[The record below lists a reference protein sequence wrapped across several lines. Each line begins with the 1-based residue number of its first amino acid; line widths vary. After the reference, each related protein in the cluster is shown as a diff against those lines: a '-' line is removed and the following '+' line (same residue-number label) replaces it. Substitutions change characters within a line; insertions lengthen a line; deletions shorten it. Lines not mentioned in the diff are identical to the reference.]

1 MKAESGFTLLEV
13 MIALAIFAL
22 LAASVLSASQF
33 VLQQSGTLQ
42 ERLFA
47 TWLADNQLHELRLKA
62 SPSQGRQAFRQR
74 FDQREWRLEQ
84 VVMPTADPRLL
95 KVEIA
100 VRLDNGGP
108 VLHHTSAWVQAR
120 DE

>member
-13 MIALAIFAL
+13 MIALAIFAV
-22 LAASVLSASQF
+22 LASSVLSASQF
-33 VLQQSGTLQ
+33 VVRQSGTLQ

-47 TWLADNQLHELRLKA
+47 TWLADNQLSELRLKA
-62 SPSQGRQAFRQR
+62 PPAQGRQVLRQR

-84 VVMPTADPRLL
+84 VVTPASAPRLL

-100 VRLDNGGP
+100 VRLVDGGP
-108 VLHHTSAWVQAR
+108 VLHHASTWVRAR

>member
-13 MIALAIFAL
+13 MIALAVFAM

-33 VLQQSGTLQ
+33 VVQQSGTLQ

-47 TWLADNQLHELRLKA
+47 AWLADNQLNELRLHA
-62 SPSQGRQAFRQR
+62 PLSQGRQQQRLR
-74 FDQREWRLEQ
+74 FDQREWCLEQ
-84 VVMPTADPRLL
+84 VVTQASAPRLL
-95 KVEIA
+95 KVEIE
-100 VRLDNGGP
+100 VRRADGGP
-108 VLHHTSAWVQAR
+108 LLHHASAWIPAR

>member
-22 LAASVLSASQF
+22 LAATVLSASQF
-33 VLQQSGTLQ
+33 VVRQGGTLQ

-47 TWLADNQLHELRLKA
+47 TWLADNQLNELRLQA
-62 SPSQGRQAFRQR
+62 PPAQGRQTLRQR
-74 FDQREWRLEQ
+74 FDRREWRLEQ
-84 VVMPTADPRLL
+84 VVTQASDPRLL
-95 KVEIA
+95 NVEIE
-100 VRLDNGGP
+100 VRLADDGP
-108 VLHHTSAWVQAR
+108 LLHHASTWLRAR

>member
-13 MIALAIFAL
+13 MIALAIFAV
-22 LAASVLSASQF
+22 LAATVLSASQF
-33 VLQQSGTLQ
+33 VVRQSGTLQ

-47 TWLADNQLHELRLKA
+47 TWLADNQLNELRLQVPPA
-62 SPSQGRQAFRQR
+62 QGRQTQRRR

-84 VVMPTADPRLL
+84 VVTQAADSRLL
-95 KVEIA
+95 KVEIE
-100 VRLDNGGP
+100 VRLADGGP
-108 VLHHTSAWVQAR
+108 LLHHASAWLRAR

>member
-22 LAASVLSASQF
+22 LSATVLSASQF
-33 VLQQSGTLQ
+33 VVQQSGTLQ

-47 TWLADNQLHELRLKA
+47 TWLADNQLNELRLKA
-62 SPSQGRQAFRQR
+62 PPAKGRQQQR
-74 FDQREWRLEQ
+74 VGFDQREWRLEQ
-84 VVMPTADPRLL
+84 VVTQASDPRLL

-100 VRLDNGGP
+100 VRLNSGGP
-108 VLHHTSAWVQAR
+108 VLHSASAWVR
-120 DE
+120 TPDE